1 MGISS
6 KKALLSNLEIL
17 LIHLLKYKFQA
28 KKRTRSWF
36 LTIKEHRRRINKAFK
51 ETPSLK
57 NYLPEIFLKVYQNAR
72 EEASTQTKLPVDIFS
87 TQCPFTLENILN
99 PDYLPE

>member
-17 LIHLLKYKFQA
+17 LIHLLKYKFQPE
-28 KKRTRSWF
+28 KRTRSWS
-36 LTIKEHRRRINKAFK
+36 LTIKEHRKRINKAFK

-57 NYLPEIFLKVYQNAR
+57 NYLQENFLKVYQNAR
-72 EEASTQTKLPVDIFS
+72 EEASNQTKLPIDIFP
-87 TQCPFTLENILN
+87 TKCPFTIENTLDIE
-99 PDYLPE
+99 YLP